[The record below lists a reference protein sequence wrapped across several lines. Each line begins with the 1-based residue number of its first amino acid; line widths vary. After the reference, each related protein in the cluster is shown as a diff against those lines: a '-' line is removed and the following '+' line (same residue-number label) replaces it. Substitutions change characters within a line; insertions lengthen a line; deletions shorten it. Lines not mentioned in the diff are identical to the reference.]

1 MDGMG
6 MIFPPKTQQG
16 DPESQKKLSDCQ
28 KLRWWALP
36 VINAVITPINS
47 IINWYLR

>member
-16 DPESQKKLSDCQ
+16 DPESQK
-28 KLRWWALP
+28 
-36 VINAVITPINS
+36 N
-47 IINWYLR
+47 YLTVRSLDGGPSQL